1 MEIKT
6 IIGTL
11 SEEQCKEVLANLL
24 ESYLTPAFGAL
35 PKLEVELI
43 VLEAFVQLDAI
54 STDPQSYEL
63 VSKLKVTRAK
73 ARKLIY
79 ERELRRLSQEDL
91 DARVKELLTEP
102 LVDRRGDQFILE
114 VDNPLLSDHLRDT
127 IQKLGYIT
135 DGSFSPSLVKLSIDA
150 FAALVEDN
158 LSEDPEKVRKIL
170 IDAGAPDT
178 SIKGVLIAVCSK
190 LAGRLASEVG
200 EEVVDQAA
208 SFLGTLLQ
216 GKAENL
222 LGFARTLFIKE
233 GA

>member
-1 MEIKT
+1 
-6 IIGTL
+6 
-11 SEEQCKEVLANLL
+11 
-24 ESYLTPAFGAL
+24 
-35 PKLEVELI
+35 
-43 VLEAFVQLDAI
+43 
-54 STDPQSYEL
+54 L

-127 IQKLGYIT
+127 IQKLGHIT

-170 IDAGAPDT
+170 INAGAPDT

>member
-24 ESYLTPAFGAL
+24 ERYLTPAFGAL

-150 FAALVEDN
+150 FAALIEIN
-158 LSEDPEKVRKIL
+158 LNGDHKQVRQL
-170 IDAGAPDT
+170 LVNAGAPDT
-178 SIKGVLIAVCSK
+178 SLKRIRVAACGK
-190 LAGRLASEVG
+190 AGNRLASEAG
-200 EEVVDQAA
+200 EAAVEQVA
-208 SFLGTLLQ
+208 SFFRAL
-216 GKAENL
+216 
-222 LGFARTLFIKE
+222 IKE
-233 GA
+233 QGGE